1 MLKVWGF
8 NDPYT
13 GGLSSYALFLLIVS
27 FLQAKQISTDLHQVN
42 IGHVLLEFLKY
53 YSELDVKKY
62 ASACSEPG
70 HINQRLNIYPCDD
83 EVSATEFASSYMQF
97 TNAYN
102 QHIFIDDPLNM
113 NNNVGKSAFRYQH
126 IRVSLQSTLI
136 SLEHFQSDLQ
146 HGFPRLLLPLRN
158 DLPER
163 QHFPPKPA
171 RVHQPE

>member
-53 YSELDVKKY
+53 YAELDVKKY
-62 ASACSEPG
+62 AIACSEPG
-70 HINQRLNIYPCDD
+70 HTNQRLNIYPCDD
-83 EVSATEFASSYMQF
+83 EVSCSEFASSFLQF

-126 IRVSLQSTLI
+126 IRVS
-136 SLEHFQSDLQ
+136 F
-146 HGFPRLLLPLRN
+146 LL
-158 DLPER
+158 
-163 QHFPPKPA
+163 
-171 RVHQPE
+171 VG